1 MKHKEAGASPQS
13 KTKAL
18 KKKVIIGTVCGV
30 AVLAVGLW
38 GAQQFLFIEESNGD
52 IQTAIAQKGDIS
64 NSISGSGTLEPKESY
79 DVVPLVQGD
88 ILADYITEGQT
99 IEKGDLLYRIDDSE
113 MESNIEKSKL
123 SLEKTQ
129 LSNQEVLDSLEDL
142 TVISDATGNVTEMFV
157 EKGDEVQQGA
167 QIATI
172 VDNST
177 AIVSVPFIPATA
189 ANLYVGQEAS
199 VLLEDNFATL
209 YGTVTRIASGSRV
222 IEDYIAVTDVEITI
236 ENPGNVA
243 AGQTGIV
250 TVGDYGTPYSGTFSY
265 GSEKT
270 ITAKASGTISELNID
285 TGDAVKEGDIVAKL
299 TSESAETS
307 QKNSN
312 ISLRESQISLENLY
326 DQLDNYNI
334 TSPISGT
341 VIQKNSKAGDTIES
355 SSKTVMAVIADMSEM
370 TFTINVDELDISK
383 IEVGQEVTV
392 TADAQEGKTFTGYVD
407 NVSVVGTSSNGV
419 TTYPVKVV
427 LKDYGD
433 LLPGMNVNASIVIE
447 ESKDALLIPVS
458 ALNRGNFVAVKG
470 ASQTAS
476 SSDDTEKGN
485 VPMPSNAPDGFAYVQ
500 VETGITNDDYVEILS
515 GLDEGAEVLLNEVVT
530 QNNNIEDMMMPGG
543 GAVSVTM
550 DGGGPGGGGEPP
562 AGAPNGGMPG
572 Q

>member
-1 MKHKEAGASPQS
+1 MKHKEAGASPQG

-38 GAQQFLFIEESNGD
+38 GAQQFLFTEESNGD